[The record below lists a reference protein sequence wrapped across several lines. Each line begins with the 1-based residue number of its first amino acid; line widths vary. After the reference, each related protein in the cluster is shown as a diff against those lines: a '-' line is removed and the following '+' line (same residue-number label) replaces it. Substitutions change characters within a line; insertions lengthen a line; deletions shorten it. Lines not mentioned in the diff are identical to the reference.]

1 MKRWTRQLGLI
12 MLVTSIHLVGSTIPI
27 PNPIVGDYPGTSLSP
42 VQPAYAQATER
53 RAIASAVYDQLPDFP
68 LENQY
73 VHTETGEMALDNTLI
88 YRLIQYH
95 SGVQS
100 RPLGNRLDWKLTLAD
115 YLGVNEW
122 MDEERYPDRFL
133 QSNPF
138 HQDIEVVRAL
148 NRQQREDLIQ
158 ALLVVLG
165 S

>member
-1 MKRWTRQLGLI
+1 MKRWKRQLGLI
-12 MLVTSIHLVGSTIPI
+12 VLVTIIHLVGSTVPI
-27 PNPIVGDYPGTSLSP
+27 PSPVAKNHAGPSLS
-42 VQPAYAQATER
+42 VQPAYAQAIER
-53 RAIASAVYDQLPDFP
+53 RAIAAAVYEQLPDFP

-73 VHTETGEMALDNTLI
+73 VHTETGEIALDNTLV

-100 RPLGNRLDWKLTLAD
+100 RPLGNRFDWKLTLAD

-158 ALLVVLG
+158 TLLMVLG